1 MNWLPEEEFN
11 DSFFDDL
18 INQINFP
25 LEDTTTNGEGED
37 WESKFQHLEPPPMD
51 LFTTFP
57 SEFTSSHVINK
68 EVAPVPVLVSYI
80 NYYLLHFIL
89 LGYNICYIIS
99 LDTL

>member
-18 INQINFP
+18 INHINFP
-25 LEDTTTNGEGED
+25 LEDTTTNGGEGED

-57 SEFTSSHVINK
+57 SEFTSSYGINK
-68 EVAPVPVLVSYI
+68 EVAHVPVLVSYI
-80 NYYLLHFIL
+80 NYCLLHFIL
-89 LGYNICYIIS
+89 LGYNICYI
-99 LDTL
+99 